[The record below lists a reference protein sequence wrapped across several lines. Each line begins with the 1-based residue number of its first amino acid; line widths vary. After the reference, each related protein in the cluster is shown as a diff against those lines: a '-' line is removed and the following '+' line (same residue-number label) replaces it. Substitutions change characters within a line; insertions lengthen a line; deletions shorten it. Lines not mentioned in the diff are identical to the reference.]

1 MPLTRLLPGPGAW
14 DRQARMKVLVIGTG
28 SIGRRHA
35 ANLATLGAEFDTQ
48 SMREGGVEGA
58 LSRLAEGWDGAVIA
72 TGTQVRLELIEAA
85 AGAGI
90 PVFVEKPLA
99 ADPDT
104 VSAIYAAAAPILERS
119 VVGFM
124 MRYHP
129 AFRHLAAQDFSD
141 AYRYTF
147 EIGHDVTQWREN
159 WSFADSYA
167 ARPEGGGVL
176 LDLCH
181 ELDMAHCLFGGVLSD
196 VESLGHVRYPGV
208 DMATQVSRAGPV
220 QGTVAMDYLAPVPIR
235 RVEIAGIRSR
245 RTLDFHTGRYTDGD
259 AESLFPQDRNEMFL
273 AIMADFLAL
282 AQGKAPSEVEFLP
295 RLDLARAS
303 CEEIAKAH
311 ALRRFTGHL
320 DGPKP

>member
-1 MPLTRLLPGPGAW
+1 MR
-14 DRQARMKVLVIGTG
+14 VLVIGTG

-35 ANLATLGAEFDTQ
+35 ANLARLGVDFAPQ
-48 SMREGGVEGA
+48 SMREGNLGGA
-58 LSRLAEGWDGAVIA
+58 LARLAEGWDGAVIA
-72 TGTQVRLELIEAA
+72 TATDIRLELVEAA
-85 AGAGI
+85 ARAGI
-90 PVFVEKPLA
+90 PLYIEKPLA
-99 ADPDT
+99 ADPDE
-104 VSAIYAAAAPILERS
+104 VSAIYAAAGPIMERS

-159 WSFADSYA
+159 WSFAESYA

-181 ELDMAHCLFGGVLSD
+181 ELDMAHCLFGGVISD
-196 VESLGHVRYPGV
+196 VECLGHIRYPGV
-208 DMATQVSRAGPV
+208 DMATQVARAGPV

-235 RVEIAGIRSR
+235 RIEIAGTQRR
-245 RTLDFHTGRYTDGD
+245 RTLDFHTGRYLDGD
-259 AESLFPQDRNEMFL
+259 RETVFAQDRNEMFL
-273 AIMADFLAL
+273 GLMADFLAL
-282 AQGKAPSEVEFLP
+282 VQGRAPSDVEFLP

-311 ALRRFTGHL
+311 AMRRFTGHL
-320 DGPKP
+320 DGLTP

>member
-1 MPLTRLLPGPGAW
+1 
-14 DRQARMKVLVIGTG
+14 MKVLVIGTG

-35 ANLATLGAEFDTQ
+35 ANLARLGADFAPH
-48 SMREGGVEGA
+48 SMREGGLGGA
-58 LSRLAEGWDGAVIA
+58 LARLAEGWDGAVIA
-72 TGTQVRLELIEAA
+72 TETQIRLELIEAA
-85 AGAGI
+85 AARGI
-90 PVFVEKPLA
+90 PLYIEKPLA
-99 ADPDT
+99 ASPDE
-104 VSAIYAAAAPILERS
+104 VSAIFAAAGPIMERS

-159 WSFADSYA
+159 WSFAESYA

-181 ELDMAHCLFGGVLSD
+181 EIDMAHCLFGGILSD
-196 VESLGHVRYPGV
+196 VECLGHVRYPGV
-208 DMATQVSRAGPV
+208 DMATQVARAGPV
-220 QGTVAMDYLAPVPIR
+220 QGTVAMDYLAPVPVR
-235 RVEIAGIRSR
+235 RVEVAGTRSR
-245 RTLDFHTGRYTDGD
+245 RTLDFHSGSYRDGD
-259 AESLFPQDRNEMFL
+259 TEALFAQDRNEMFL

-282 AQGKAPSEVEFLP
+282 AQGRTPSEVEHLP

-311 ALRRFTGHL
+311 AMRRFTGHI